1 MRKTALYGTLAVVL
15 ATLAQMAHG
24 ATHDEAGVPL
34 VAWQWAYVIAVV
46 FVAPIA
52 AAVLLWGRFRA
63 VGAWLLLASMGGSL
77 LFGLVYH
84 FVVAGPDN
92 VFANGAGAP
101 FAATAVLV
109 ALSAAF
115 GLAVAIRALGLFS
128 RAAPAEDTAAGL
140 GEPR

>member
-1 MRKTALYGTLAVVL
+1 MRNTALYGTLVVVV

-24 ATHDEAGVPL
+24 ATHDGARVPL
-34 VAWQWAYVIAVV
+34 AAWQCAYVIAVV

-84 FVVAGPDN
+84 FVVTGPDN
-92 VFANGAGAP
+92 VFTNGAGAP

-109 ALSAAF
+109 ALSAAL
-115 GLAVAIRALGLFS
+115 GLTVAIRALGLSS
-128 RAAPAEDTAAGL
+128 RATPAEDTAAGL
-140 GEPR
+140 GEPK